1 MGAIAHP
8 GHFSMKGESS
18 SMGDKQ
24 QAATPVAASRAAW
37 QKPSLQRVGN
47 VGNVFLGGGG
57 KLSVTADD
65 SGDSRKP
72 KGLG

>member
-1 MGAIAHP
+1 MV
-8 GHFSMKGESS
+8 
-18 SMGDKQ
+18 DKQ
-24 QAATPVAASRAAW
+24 QPAKPAAASRAAW

>member
-1 MGAIAHP
+1 
-8 GHFSMKGESS
+8 
-18 SMGDKQ
+18 MGDKQ

-65 SGDSRKP
+65 SGDTRKP